1 MSKTVSGIP
10 EIYNIKKS
18 SQMELKYFKKKKKKR
33 WLDNVAHAKQKLK
46 ELEIRTNWYEST
58 LIV

>member
-1 MSKTVSGIP
+1 MSKTASGIP

-18 SQMELKYFKKKKKKR
+18 SQMEMKYFKKK
-33 WLDNVAHAKQKLK
+33 WLDNVASAKSKLK
-46 ELEIRTNWYEST
+46 ELEIRTNWYESI

>member
-1 MSKTVSGIP
+1 MSKTASGIP

-18 SQMELKYFKKKKKKR
+18 LQMELEYLKKKVTR
-33 WLDNVAHAKQKLK
+33 QCGTCQIKLK
-46 ELEIRTNWYEST
+46 ELEIRTNWYELI